1 MSHIDIEIMRD
12 CGTLLLTYV
21 GFPLFS
27 SINGLHNQFAADK
40 NRRLG
45 LRRSIAINPVVNDL
59 SPSKIIEINGLI
71 KELEAKGEKIFSL
84 CIGEPDYLP
93 PEAVLEGTV
102 RAFVLSFLGMLTLH
116 VVLRHG
122 LT

>member
-1 MSHIDIEIMRD
+1 MRD

-21 GFPLFS
+21 GFPLLS
-27 SINGLHNQFAADK
+27 PINGLHNQFTADK

-71 KELEAKGEKIFSL
+71 KESEAKGEKIFSL

-93 PEAVLEGTV
+93 PEAVLEATV
-102 RAFVLSFLGMLTLH
+102 RAFVP
-116 VVLRHG
+116 VLDADRTRRDMGPHREKRR
-122 LT
+122 